1 MAKLLNT
8 RLPVA
13 NGSVSPEIFN
23 RLVRIIEINL
33 GAFDPIDTE
42 QFTTESRDESN
53 FNAGT
58 IIFNTTTNSLQVFD
72 GVGFVNI
79 TDPFGI
85 ITVNGEPKM
94 GLGRF
99 KENFGASGS
108 FRDTIELKLE
118 S

>member
-85 ITVNGEPKM
+85 ITVNNDKLRFSDFMTAE
-94 GLGRF
+94 LGVV
-99 KENFGASGS
+99 SV
-108 FRDTIELKLE
+108 TI

>member
-1 MAKLLNT
+1 MGKLE
-8 RLPVA
+8 
-13 NGSVSPEIFN
+13 SKSPKASTPPAEAPIPTT
-23 RLVRIIEINL
+23 NL

-85 ITVNGEPKM
+85 ITVNNDKLRFSDFMTAE
-94 GLGRF
+94 LG
-99 KENFGASGS
+99 
-108 FRDTIELKLE
+108 TI
-118 S
+118 SVTIS